1 MRNLSICERLH
12 IVSCLHALC
21 TMLHEPHTHLWT
33 HMAQDRVVFAKRW
46 FHLHVSPMMSHAHS
60 SSSSC
65 WHMSS
70 PPSSLSL
77 SSSSSTTSTSQVTL
91 PINKHW
97 TNHSMRSMALWP
109 KQPLL
114 QVLSPTWSTTPTTQ
128 RHFLVRCG
136 TRRWAYQ
143 KSAIFT
149 TVHSG
154 ARRSSEPETNLSF
167 SSRKFVTSS
176 VLFHTNKN
184 GETRVRTRF
193 KFVSKT
199 EIKSRPGN
207 KQIRILLERQKE
219 QILAEVRSEIQKHE
233 MQADSDRRSIQELTE
248 IIHSQRMEID
258 HTMTRDEPSRRDQL
272 LLQEEISEQNRALR
286 ETCIRNVRD
295 MEKLQ
300 KSNERKVEEI
310 SRSKLTEDFEAVTSF
325 FQGSNVKTIYNFG
338 DNDAKY
344 PDAEIDDVHTGNSLA
359 SALFLQEREPS
370 ASLFQAFT
378 HKEKACFN
386 VHSQFLASKEKPVTG
401 CHKKRKSNQELEN
414 CQIRIIL
421 ERQGNNCSQKQ
432 NPRSWNMKTERILPK
447 IWFCELKRQT
457 DSQAVE
463 IGHTRTRYEQS
474 RREQA
479 LLHKEVAD
487 RERAL
492 RDTRIWSIQKLEDL
506 KRDQDFRLEEFSVRK
521 LVENHFKDVESVRS
535 GQLFHVP
542 NEQTLFPPPREPRGL
557 LSRD

>member
-233 MQADSDRRSIQELTE
+233 MQADSDRRSIQELDWNYSFSANGNWSYYDTWWA
-248 IIHSQRMEID
+248 IQARSIA
-258 HTMTRDEPSRRDQL
+258 TSRR
-272 LLQEEISEQNRALR
+272 N
-286 ETCIRNVRD
+286 IRT
-295 MEKLQ
+295 
-300 KSNERKVEEI
+300 KS
-310 SRSKLTEDFEAVTSF
+310 
-325 FQGSNVKTIYNFG
+325 GS
-338 DNDAKY
+338 
-344 PDAEIDDVHTGNSLA
+344 
-359 SALFLQEREPS
+359 
-370 ASLFQAFT
+370 
-378 HKEKACFN
+378 
-386 VHSQFLASKEKPVTG
+386 
-401 CHKKRKSNQELEN
+401 
-414 CQIRIIL
+414 
-421 ERQGNNCSQKQ
+421 
-432 NPRSWNMKTERILPK
+432 SWNLYQECARHGRIAEK
-447 IWFCELKRQT
+447 
-457 DSQAVE
+457 
-463 IGHTRTRYEQS
+463 
-474 RREQA
+474 
-479 LLHKEVAD
+479 
-487 RERAL
+487 
-492 RDTRIWSIQKLEDL
+492 
-506 KRDQDFRLEEFSVRK
+506 
-521 LVENHFKDVESVRS
+521 
-535 GQLFHVP
+535 
-542 NEQTLFPPPREPRGL
+542 
-557 LSRD
+557 